1 MVFCVKDAG
10 KDWIEVRHQRI
21 FGPQNPSCCVGQS
34 KRIAVCRE
42 SVQAFEA
49 SIEEVNMKAH
59 ELALVRDITDKQ
71 AVLNIAFAKE
81 VVIKLQLAA
90 CPDI

>member
-1 MVFCVKDAG
+1 MLGWTRLRCDIKGYLAPKILPAVLG
-10 KDWIEVRHQRI
+10 
-21 FGPQNPSCCVGQS
+21 GQS

-42 SVQAFEA
+42 IVQAFEA
-49 SIEEVNMKAH
+49 SIEEVHMKAH
-59 ELALVRDITDKQ
+59 ELALVREITDKQ

-81 VVIKLQLAA
+81 FVIKLQLAA